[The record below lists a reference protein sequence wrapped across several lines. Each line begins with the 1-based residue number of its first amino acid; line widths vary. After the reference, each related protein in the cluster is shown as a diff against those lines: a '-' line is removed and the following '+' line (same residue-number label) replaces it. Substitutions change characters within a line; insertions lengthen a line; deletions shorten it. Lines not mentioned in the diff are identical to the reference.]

1 MENYDNYIEKSKEYY
16 DKRFGTNVNEPF
28 LLNFDE
34 TERWYHIK
42 NAVKNFAPEKKHNIE
57 ILDFGCGRGWLSQ
70 RLSEF
75 GRVTG
80 VDLSDEAINKAKQ
93 NFPDID
99 FICLDAAADLH
110 QSLQYKKFDLVV
122 SSEVI
127 EHIVLQQDYLNNMT
141 SLLAA
146 NGKLILTTPNAKWKS
161 HHFYKDRVHWAQP
174 YELWLSESDLLKL
187 TEGKLNN
194 RNISTFDAN
203 WIFDYS
209 SFGIPQLFGN
219 RLLRK
224 MLALFNRKQ
233 EYLRYL
239 EKKGYGLYLL
249 MEGYQV

>member
-1 MENYDNYIEKSKEYY
+1 
-16 DKRFGTNVNEPF
+16 
-28 LLNFDE
+28 
-34 TERWYHIK
+34 
-42 NAVKNFAPEKKHNIE
+42 
-57 ILDFGCGRGWLSQ
+57 
-70 RLSEF
+70 
-75 GRVTG
+75 
-80 VDLSDEAINKAKQ
+80 DEAINKAKQ